1 MQEESKMQE
10 NVEKY
15 LKILK
20 LEMDDLIKGIEDGE
34 VLLAKRLEEREIRDF
49 VFLENLS
56 VFKMELMGFKAME
69 KELDTKAE
77 NAKSVEDFMDD
88 LDEFVKKRVEDM
100 GFPKVVYE
108 LIKRKLEKTAK
119 IQTIT

>member
-1 MQEESKMQE
+1 MQE